1 MTEQD
6 AAAKPGTG
14 KGRAVSPHVA
24 RLMLLVNAAVWGS
37 GYTIIKHIQ
46 ATVPTQ
52 WMMAIRLSSA
62 ALLMGVIF
70 LPRLRRVALR
80 RLVVPGIILALTYWL
95 GFLFQLKGLETI
107 APGRNA
113 FLTDTYC
120 VMVPFLV
127 WAVTR
132 RRPNWRH
139 MLAAA
144 VCIIGIGFVSLGGG
158 ASMGVLEIGAGDVY
172 TIIGAFFFAANL
184 VAVGTLA
191 RKFDPVALMFMEF
204 VFVSLLFLAGAVLF
218 DGAPRPEWAR
228 WDLIAGFAYLVIG
241 STIVAQI
248 FQTVAIRYVP
258 TSQASIILST
268 ESIFGVLM
276 SVVFYGERLTASTVS
291 GFTLI
296 FCAILLS
303 ELHPTSNKGRRNKGR
318 RSSGTRRD
326 PSRS

>member
-1 MTEQD
+1 MATQD
-6 AAAKPGTG
+6 MQTG
-14 KGRAVSPHVA
+14 ADDVRPKAVSPHVA

-37 GYTIIKHIQ
+37 GYTILKHIQ

-62 ALLMGVIF
+62 ALIMGVIF
-70 LPRLRRVALR
+70 LPRLRRIRLG

-107 APGRNA
+107 PPGRNA

-120 VMVPFLV
+120 VMVPFLI
-127 WAVTR
+127 WAITR
-132 RRPNWRH
+132 RRPNWQH
-139 MLAAA
+139 MLAAV
-144 VCIIGIGFVSLGGG
+144 VCIVGIGFVSLGGG
-158 ASMGVLEIGAGDVY
+158 AAVGVLEIGAGDVY

-184 VAVGTLA
+184 VAVGILA

-204 VFVSLLFLAGAVLF
+204 VFTAALFLGGASLLE
-218 DGAPRPEWAR
+218 GAPQPGWAR
-228 WDLIAGFAYLVIG
+228 WDLVAGFAYLVIG
-241 STIVAQI
+241 STIIAQI
-248 FQTVAIRYVP
+248 FQTVAIKFVP

-276 SVVFYGERLTASTVS
+276 SVIFYGERLTTSTVC
-291 GFTLI
+291 GFALI

-303 ELHPTSNKGRRNKGR
+303 ELHLPRRRTDGER
-318 RSSGTRRD
+318 PARG
-326 PSRS
+326 

>member
-1 MTEQD
+1 MAKQD
-6 AAAKPGTG
+6 AAVRPEG
-14 KGRAVSPHVA
+14 KGTRTVSPHVA

-46 ATVPTQ
+46 ETVPTQ
-52 WMMAIRLSSA
+52 WMMTIRLSAA

-70 LPRLRRVALR
+70 LPRLRRVGLH
-80 RLVVPGIILALTYWL
+80 RLVVPGIILAVTYWL

-132 RRPNWRH
+132 RRPNWQH

-144 VCIIGIGFVSLGGG
+144 VCIVGIGFVSLGGG
-158 ASMGVLEIGAGDVY
+158 AAMGVLEIGAGDVY

-184 VAVGTLA
+184 VAVGMLA

-204 VFVSLLFLAGAVLF
+204 VFVAVLF
-218 DGAPRPEWAR
+218 FVGAALLEGAPQAGWAR
-228 WDLIAGFAYLVIG
+228 WDLVAGFAYLVIG

-248 FQTVAIRYVP
+248 FQTVAIRFVP

-276 SVVFYGERLTASTVS
+276 SVIFYGERLTASTIS

-303 ELHPTSNKGRRNKGR
+303 ELHFPRKRKTPD
-318 RSSGTRRD
+318 SG
-326 PSRS
+326 